1 MPHRPLVAGE
11 WRHNALLARFAAFR
25 PQLAVPSTGR
35 IAYVKAMLIFDGLAL
50 GGVVA
55 NHCHVF

>member
-1 MPHRPLVAGE
+1 
-11 WRHNALLARFAAFR
+11 
-25 PQLAVPSTGR
+25 LAVPSTVG

-50 GGVVA
+50 CGVAA